1 MILQALSHIQSLSEI
16 NTMTQ
21 LPVPNFQEWM
31 QNVGLFEEIIKGFL
45 IGVLASAPMG
55 PVGILTIQR
64 TLNKGRWE
72 GFATGVG
79 ASISDIIY
87 AVITGYFMFLVVDII
102 EDPII
107 ALWIKVIGSA
117 LLFAFGVYTFKSK
130 PRQRVIDQEAPMET
144 KNKLTGFVITGFAIT
159 VSNPLIILL
168 FVALFGQFTFILA
181 GNWFVQSMGY
191 LSIVAGALAWW
202 FGLTWLVDKVRAKFN
217 PIVLWWIN
225 RVIGIAVMV
234 VSALMIVYA
243 LTGHTFHFIPFGD
256 DPSFDLF
263 E

>member
-1 MILQALSHIQSLSEI
+1 
-16 NTMTQ
+16 MTQ

-87 AVITGYFMFLVVDII
+87 AFITGYFMFLVVDII

-107 ALWIKVIGSA
+107 ALWIKVIGNGIVFNDDLSM
-117 LLFAFGVYTFKSK
+117 YT
-130 PRQRVIDQEAPMET
+130 
-144 KNKLTGFVITGFAIT
+144 LC
-159 VSNPLIILL
+159 
-168 FVALFGQFTFILA
+168 QF
-181 GNWFVQSMGY
+181 M
-191 LSIVAGALAWW
+191 
-202 FGLTWLVDKVRAKFN
+202 
-217 PIVLWWIN
+217 PI
-225 RVIGIAVMV
+225 
-234 VSALMIVYA
+234 S
-243 LTGHTFHFIPFGD
+243 
-256 DPSFDLF
+256 
-263 E
+263 

>member
-1 MILQALSHIQSLSEI
+1 MILQ
-16 NTMTQ
+16 TMPQ
-21 LPVPNFQEWM
+21 MPELNFQDWM
-31 QNVGLFEEIIKGFL
+31 HNVGFLEEIMKGFL

-79 ASISDIIY
+79 ASISDILY
-87 AVITGYFMFLVVDII
+87 AVITGYFMYLVVDII

-107 ALWIKVIGSA
+107 ALWIKVVGSV
-117 LLFAFGVYTFKSK
+117 LLFAFGVYTFRSIPKHK
-130 PRQRVIDQEAPMET
+130 VLDREVPVET
-144 KNKLTGFVITGFAIT
+144 KNKLNGFVLSGFFIT

-181 GNWFVQSMGY
+181 GNWFVQTMGY
-191 LSIVAGALAWW
+191 ISIVAGALAWW
-202 FGLTWLVDKVRAKFN
+202 FGLTWLVDKVRARFSN
-217 PIVLWWIN
+217 QVIWRLN
-225 RVIGIAVMV
+225 RIIGIVVMV

-243 LTGHTFHFIPFGD
+243 LTGHTFHFIPFGN
-256 DPSFDLF
+256 DPGF
-263 E
+263 EFFE

>member
-1 MILQALSHIQSLSEI
+1 MPDL
-16 NTMTQ
+16 
-21 LPVPNFQEWM
+21 NFQDWM
-31 QNVGLFEEIIKGFL
+31 QNVGFFEEIVKGFI

-72 GFATGVG
+72 GFATGIG
-79 ASISDIIY
+79 ASVSDIIY
-87 AVITGYFMFLVVDII
+87 AVITGYFMYLVVDII

-107 ALWIKVIGSA
+107 ALWIKVIGSL
-117 LLFAFGVYTFKSK
+117 LLFVFGVYTFRSI
-130 PRQRVIDQEAPMET
+130 PRQKVKDEEAPIET
-144 KNKLTGFVITGFAIT
+144 KNKLTGLAISGFVIT

-168 FVALFGQFTFILA
+168 FVALFGQFTFILVD
-181 GNWFVQSMGY
+181 NWFVQIMGY

-202 FGLTWLVDKVRAKFN
+202 FALTWLVDKVRARFN
-217 PIVLWWIN
+217 HKVIWWIN
-225 RVIGIAVMV
+225 RIIGITVMV

-243 LTGHTFHFIPFGD
+243 LTGHTFHFIPFGE
-256 DPSFDLF
+256 DPGFRLF

>member
-1 MILQALSHIQSLSEI
+1 MLLQGIGQMPSL
-16 NTMTQ
+16 
-21 LPVPNFQEWM
+21 NFQEWM
-31 QNVGLFEEIIKGFL
+31 QNVGVVEEILKGFL

-79 ASISDIIY
+79 ASVSDILY

-102 EDPII
+102 EDPIV
-107 ALWIKVIGSA
+107 ALWIKVVGSV
-117 LLFAFGVYTFKSK
+117 LLFAFGVYTFRSIPKH
-130 PRQRVIDQEAPMET
+130 RVVDRDSPVET
-144 KNKLTGFVITGFAIT
+144 KNRLTGFVISGFLIT
-159 VSNPLIILL
+159 VSNPLIIFL

-181 GNWFVQSMGY
+181 GNWLAQTMGY
-191 LSIVAGALAWW
+191 VSIVAGALAWW
-202 FGLTWLVDKVRAKFN
+202 FGLTWLVDKVRARFSHQV
-217 PIVLWWIN
+217 IWRLN
-225 RVIGIAVMV
+225 RVIGIVVMV

-243 LTGHTFHFIPFGD
+243 LTGHTFKFIPFGD
-256 DPSFDLF
+256 DPRLQLF